1 MVQSSPTQKV
11 QTHVTRWYIRRGGTA
26 RSFRYYP
33 RCGFTPSLT
42 SGRCRSRRGRR
53 PGMSDFM
60 KSPFVAAC
68 QNSLDQDAINAE
80 RLGRLL
86 EQDVADP
93 RLWPEDL
100 RLWTAELLERS
111 EERRGG

>member
-1 MVQSSPTQKV
+1 
-11 QTHVTRWYIRRGGTA
+11 
-26 RSFRYYP
+26 
-33 RCGFTPSLT
+33 
-42 SGRCRSRRGRR
+42 
-53 PGMSDFM
+53 MSDFM

-100 RLWTAELLERS
+100 RLWTAELLETRMM
-111 EERRGG
+111 EFFDDMPEPPQ